1 MNTIFSTCVLDCL
14 PQKSTSQDEKV
25 VHLIIKTQ
33 SMIGQNYHLAIMIGQ
48 NILALELILPKLLP
62 PTPKSHMLS
71 YMVCLKENSRCTLTC
86 IMIQY

>member
-62 PTPKSHMLS
+62 PPQNPI
-71 YMVCLKENSRCTLTC
+71 C
-86 IMIQY
+86 